1 VIRKGKQY
9 KMIQAVIHGII
20 LSFGL
25 ILPLGVQN
33 VFVFNQGATQP
44 KFLRALPVVLTA
56 SVCDTL
62 LISLAVLGVSV
73 VVFGVYWVK
82 VMLILAGTLFLIY
95 MGWVT
100 FKSQPDPDQP
110 QKSSLSPKKQ
120 IAFAVSV
127 SLLNPHAIMD
137 TIGVIGTSSLSYT
150 GVEKLAFTLACVA
163 VSWIWFFSL
172 AWMGKQV
179 GRLHQSADVINM
191 LNKVS
196 AFIMWGTALYLL
208 FTI

>member
-1 VIRKGKQY
+1 MV
-9 KMIQAVIHGII
+9 QAVIHGII